1 MWRSGH
7 WRHHTVHG
15 VLLSLWLP
23 FLLFPSFFLFF
34 ALCYFSG
41 TKQIPHPVSWS
52 TVKQSPFSNK
62 NIPLESHP
70 LYQAACRILS
80 LKYSALPERNSGNYD
95 TPHLHLITHACK
107 GTTYLG
113 SGRVLDPHTR
123 PPNLRVRA
131 GVEHVG
137 QWGQAREGEKHWD
150 SPSS

>member
-1 MWRSGH
+1 MKIRALATSHSAWGFAVSM
-7 WRHHTVHG
+7 TS
-15 VLLSLWLP
+15 LSPFPLFLSL
-23 FLLFPSFFLFF
+23 FRSLLLLRNKTNSPSCLMVYSQ
-34 ALCYFSG
+34 AI
-41 TKQIPHPVSWS
+41 T
-52 TVKQSPFSNK
+52 FSNK
-62 NIPLESHP
+62 NIPLEFHP

-107 GTTYLG
+107 GSTSLG